1 MIAAWGD
8 ESGSVHRID
17 PGTYILGAA
26 LSFEENVEAARQVM
40 ESIRLPSEKKVHW
53 RSDTSKRHDQV
64 VEAITSVPI
73 EGFIVVRSR
82 RLDNSEHSRRKCM
95 EDMMPELE
103 ALGCAH
109 LTLESRGK
117 ADDRRDLDMLG
128 HLRRRR
134 LNGHSVKMDHTPG
147 PKDPMLW
154 IADALCGA
162 VVEDRCGEPKYLD
175 RLASR
180 VTIRVI
186 DS

>member
-73 EGFIVVRSR
+73 EGVW
-82 RLDNSEHSRRKCM
+82 C
-95 EDMMPELE
+95 
-103 ALGCAH
+103 
-109 LTLESRGK
+109 T
-117 ADDRRDLDMLG
+117 DR
-128 HLRRRR
+128 
-134 LNGHSVKMDHTPG
+134 
-147 PKDPMLW
+147 
-154 IADALCGA
+154 
-162 VVEDRCGEPKYLD
+162 
-175 RLASR
+175 
-180 VTIRVI
+180 
-186 DS
+186 